1 MYSTLSCWLMTV
13 NDHGDAGSL

>member
-1 MYSTLSCWLMTV
+1 MTV